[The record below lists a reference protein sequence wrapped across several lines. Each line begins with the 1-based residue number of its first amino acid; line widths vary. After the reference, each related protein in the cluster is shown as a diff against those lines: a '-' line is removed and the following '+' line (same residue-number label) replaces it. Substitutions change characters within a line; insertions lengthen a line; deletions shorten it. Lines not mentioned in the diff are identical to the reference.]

1 MNERPVALVTG
12 ASRGIGRA
20 VSLGLAAGGWAV
32 AGLARGLEG
41 LTALGGELAASEAGF
56 LPLAADISDRSR
68 HQGLIEAVFE
78 RFGRLDLL
86 VNNAG
91 VAPLERR
98 DLLEMTPESWTRVL
112 AIDLEGPFFLTR
124 TAAGR
129 MLTLPRP
136 EGGVRGRIVFITS
149 ISAEVSSLRRAE
161 YCVAK
166 AGLSMAARLFAD
178 RLLPEGVLVHEVR
191 PGIIDTEMT
200 APVRADYQRLADR
213 GDIPIGRLGTPE
225 EVARVVVSIAR
236 GDLDYAAGS
245 VIEVSGGLGIRRL

>member
-1 MNERPVALVTG
+1 MTQRPVALVTG

-20 VSLGLAAGGWAV
+20 VTLGLAAEGWDV
-32 AGLARGLEG
+32 AGLARGEEG
-41 LTALGGELAASEAGF
+41 LTIMGGELAAAGTGF
-56 LPLAADISDRSR
+56 LPLAADISERDR
-68 HQGLIEAVFE
+68 HPELIEAVFD
-78 RFGRLDLL
+78 RFGRCDLL

-98 DLLEMTPESWTRVL
+98 DLLELTPKSWLRVL
-112 AIDLEGPFFLTR
+112 AIDLEGPFFLTQ
-124 TAAGR
+124 ALAGR
-129 MLTLPRP
+129 MLALPRP
-136 EGGVRGRIVFITS
+136 ETGVRGRIIFITS
-149 ISAEVSSLRRAE
+149 ISAETSSLRRAE

-200 APVRADYQRLADR
+200 APVRTDYQRLADR
-213 GDIPIGRLGTPE
+213 GEIPIGRLGTPE
-225 EVARVVVSIAR
+225 DVARVVVSIAR

-245 VIEVSGGLGIRRL
+245 VIDVSGGLGIRRL